1 MDYEKLT
8 RELPK
13 SRNRKPQ
20 MKTSTEATA
29 LSLNPL
35 QGEQHA
41 ALLKELAAKHIWWKT
56 PEEAMKYPSRIVAQT
71 MDRGSIDDINA
82 LFEAFGE
89 DYLKSV
95 VTKAEAGQFSARS
108 WHYWHCRLGLASH
121 EGPPPLPVRKIP

>member
-1 MDYEKLT
+1 
-8 RELPK
+8 
-13 SRNRKPQ
+13 
-20 MKTSTEATA
+20 MKTSTEAAA

-41 ALLKELAAKHIWWKT
+41 VLLKELAAKHIWWKT

-82 LFEAFGE
+82 LFGAFGG

-95 VTKAEAGQFSARS
+95 VTKAEAGQFSERS
-108 WHYWHCRLGLASH
+108 WNYWHYRLGLASP
-121 EGPPPLPVRKIP
+121 EGPPPPPMPVRKIP